1 MKNIKRNVYASLGFV
16 SVALGVIGIV
26 LPVVPTVPFAILAAF
41 FFSKSSPRMH
51 QWVLNLPKIGQSVRD
66 WDESGVIKPKAKLLC
81 VLGIALFLGSSI
93 YFAPYLYLKISL
105 VVIGLAVL
113 TFVLSRPS
121 ARKE

>member
-1 MKNIKRNVYASLGFV
+1 MIDFKQKVYLALGFT

-51 QWVLNLPKIGQSVRD
+51 QWVLSLPKIGQSVRD

-81 VLGIALFLGSSI
+81 VFGIALFLGSSI
-93 YFAPYLYLKISL
+93 YFAPQPYLKISL
-105 VVIGLAVL
+105 VIIGLGVL

-121 ARKE
+121 ARK